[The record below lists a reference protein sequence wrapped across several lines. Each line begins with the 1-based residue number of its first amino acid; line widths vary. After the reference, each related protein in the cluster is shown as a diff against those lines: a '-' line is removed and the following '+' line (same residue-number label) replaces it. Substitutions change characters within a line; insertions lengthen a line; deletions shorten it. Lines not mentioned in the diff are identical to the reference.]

1 MMHRC
6 RCHTADPSFHPDQLS
21 LGHVQKVHAKQEIL
35 HIAGRHCSAPGIG
48 AFQAKSGFAGT
59 YYELVVQ
66 LVVRTKLE
74 YICKRIIIKPWNVKE
89 QKYFIISNLPSVFKK
104 LKKNMYFYS
113 GNALSYPKL
122 VYRHY
127 TQK

>member
-21 LGHVQKVHAKQEIL
+21 LGHVQTFHAKQEIL
-35 HIAGRHCSAPGIG
+35 HTAGRHCLAPGIG
-48 AFQAKSGFAGT
+48 AFQAKSEFAGT

-74 YICKRIIIKPWNVKE
+74 YIWKRIIIKPRNVKE
-89 QKYFIISNLPSVFKK
+89 QKCFIVSNLPSVFKK
-104 LKKNMYFYS
+104 LKK
-113 GNALSYPKL
+113 KL
-122 VYRHY
+122 ICIFTVEMHLA
-127 TQK
+127 TQS